1 MVKNNHIYHQTWG
14 VLVTHM
20 YFPIEVSFS
29 LPIGSE
35 DEEIEIGHELATAKA
50 HELLEGCI
58 DTTIAEGQ
66 LGNFQYTFD
75 LDLEE
80 EPNVGS

>member
-29 LPIGSE
+29 LPTGSE
-35 DEEIEIGHELATAKA
+35 DEDIEIGRELAEAKA
-50 HELLEGCI
+50 HELLDGCI
-58 DTTIAEGQ
+58 DTTVSKE
-66 LGNFQYTFD
+66 FQYSFD
-75 LDLEE
+75 LELEKE
-80 EPNVGS
+80 SNVDS

>member
-29 LPIGSE
+29 LPTGEE
-35 DEEIEIGHELATAKA
+35 DMDVETGHELALKKA
-50 HELLEGCI
+50 HEILDDNICI
-58 DTTIAEGQ
+58 DVNMKEEY
-66 LGNFQYTFD
+66 QYTFE
-75 LDLEE
+75 LELE
-80 EPNVGS
+80 Y

>member
-29 LPIGSE
+29 LPLGEE
-35 DEEIEIGHELATAKA
+35 DMDVETGHELALQKA
-50 HELLEGCI
+50 HEILDGCI
-58 DTTIAEGQ
+58 DVTMKED
-66 LGNFQYTFD
+66 FQYTFD
-75 LDLEE
+75 LELDTRC
-80 EPNVGS
+80 G

>member
-29 LPIGSE
+29 LPTGEE
-35 DEEIEIGHELATAKA
+35 DDDIEIGHELALEKA
-50 HELLEGCI
+50 DEILSQCI
-58 DTTIAEGQ
+58 DSTMAKE
-66 LGNFQYTFD
+66 FQYSFD
-75 LDLEE
+75 LELE
-80 EPNVGS
+80 

>member
-29 LPIGSE
+29 LPTGSE
-35 DEEIEIGHELATAKA
+35 DDEIEIGHELAQAKA
-50 HELLEGCI
+50 HELLDGCI
-58 DTTIAEGQ
+58 DSTMAKE
-66 LGNFQYTFD
+66 FQYNFE
-75 LDLEE
+75 LDMENDH
-80 EPNVGS
+80 NVDS